1 MRKTSWTKGLLTKV
15 LRLDV
20 GITIDLLEDVIEGVW
35 VNVADDSP
43 TSYEDEASEVIT
55 IPGEESGEGIEEVE
69 EVSDKVKT

>member
-43 TSYEDEASEVIT
+43 TSYEDEAS
-55 IPGEESGEGIEEVE
+55 
-69 EVSDKVKT
+69 